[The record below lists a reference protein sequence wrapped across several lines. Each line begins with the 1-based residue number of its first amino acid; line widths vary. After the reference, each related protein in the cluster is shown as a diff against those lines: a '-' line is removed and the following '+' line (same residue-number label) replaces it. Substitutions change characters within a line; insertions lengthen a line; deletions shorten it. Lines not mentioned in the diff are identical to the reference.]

1 MGELEKN
8 SFIVL
13 PGTRGYH
20 GLMPS
25 KLCVPAQQGRGREKS
40 YSQGAGLLIRIRVLT
55 GPAFLQR
62 RDYLVSSGFVMGFC
76 GS

>member
-13 PGTRGYH
+13 PGTRGYR

-62 RDYLVSSGFVMGFC
+62 RNYLVSSGFVMGFC